1 METLIL
7 AVLVILVVLNIA
19 LTARVSNLKQYTNNF
34 NHQTEEYLKCI
45 VDEIKKNRD
54 ILVKYRDNVYKN
66 EDYIFNDLSTI
77 KKNQL
82 EIIKTIANFV
92 NSSIKGSATLELSD
106 ADIDKLVARLKPAK
120 KTSKSKLNK
129 ATSEDK

>member
-19 LTARVSNLKQYTNNF
+19 LTARVSNLKQYTSNF